1 MSDPLELFGYPVL
14 GRIGDGAASVIYK
27 VRDPRSARVFALK
40 HVVKRSD
47 KDQRFFDQVE
57 AEYKIGAPFRHP
69 AIRRIETL
77 LRRRKL
83 FRVTEMGLLMEYVD
97 APGLD
102 EVPRPTPRAAVGIF
116 LQIAEGLE
124 AMHARNVVHADMKP
138 TNVLVGPELVKIID
152 LGQACE
158 VGTRKARIQGTPGY
172 IAPEQAGRRRITE
185 RTDVYNFG
193 ATMYWTFAR
202 TVIPT
207 VLPPKKFDGPS
218 SSTISPDRVA
228 RPAPLDEVVPGVPKS
243 LAELVDE
250 CVRISRGDR
259 PSSMR
264 YVIERLH
271 RVRRELASS
280 S

>member
-14 GRIGDGAASVIYK
+14 GRLGDGAASVIYK

-57 AEYKIGAPFRHP
+57 AEHRIGAPFRHP
-69 AIRRIETL
+69 AIRRIESL
-77 LRRRKL
+77 LRKRKR
-83 FRVTEMGLLMEYVD
+83 FRVREMGLLMEFVD

-102 EVPRPTPRAAVGIF
+102 QIPKPSPLAALGIF
-116 LQIAEGLE
+116 LQMAEGLE

-138 TNVLVGPELVKIID
+138 TNVLVGPDLVKIID

-158 VGTRKARIQGTPGY
+158 VGTRKNRIQGTPGY
-172 IAPEQAGRRRITE
+172 IAPEQAARRRITE

-193 ATMYWTFAR
+193 ATMYWTF
-202 TVIPT
+202 THKVIPT
-207 VLPPKKFDGPS
+207 VLPPRAFDGPS
-218 SSTISPDRVA
+218 SSPISPDRV
-228 RPAPLDEVVPGVPKS
+228 PPPKPLDEVVPGIPPS
-243 LAELVDE
+243 LAELVSE
-250 CVRISRGDR
+250 CVRISRGER

-271 RVRRELASS
+271 RIRREMTAT
-280 S
+280 

>member
-1 MSDPLELFGYPVL
+1 MGKPICICSNERLFKRREAAREYF
-14 GRIGDGAASVIYK
+14 RIEITV
-27 VRDPRSARVFALK
+27 K
-40 HVVKRSD
+40 HTKTVD
-47 KDQRFFDQVE
+47 LDQVE

-77 LRRRKL
+77 LRKRKL
-83 FRVTEMGLLMEYVD
+83 FRVTEMGLLMEYVE

-102 EVPRPTPRAAVGIF
+102 EVPRPSPRAALGIF

-158 VGTRKARIQGTPGY
+158 VGTRKTRIQGTPGY
-172 IAPEQAGRRRITE
+172 IAPEQASRKRITE

-202 TVIPT
+202 KVIPT
-207 VLPPKKFDGPS
+207 VLPPKKFDGPA

-228 RPAPLDEVVPGVPKS
+228 RPAPLDG
-243 LAELVDE
+243 
-250 CVRISRGDR
+250 
-259 PSSMR
+259 
-264 YVIERLH
+264 
-271 RVRRELASS
+271 RRRASPRTARRR
-280 S
+280 